1 MAYHPFISVFNR
13 RVDCMEKQSK
23 DAIQKCMIIGGRE
36 GYKRALDILGNTYG
50 NKHVITEKIKSELCS
65 TKNVRTPSDIRSL
78 ADEAANAVLILD
90 AAALYPEIDTQRTI
104 SNVVQR
110 LAVHFRTRWCEKAI
124 AYKRKHDKYPDFK
137 EFVSF
142 LDIISQ

>member
-1 MAYHPFISVFNR
+1 M
-13 RVDCMEKQSK
+13 
-23 DAIQKCMIIGGRE
+23 
-36 GYKRALDILGNTYG
+36 
-50 NKHVITEKIKSELCS
+50 ITEKIKSELCS

-90 AAALYPEIDTQRTI
+90 ASALYPEIDTQRTI

-110 LAVHFRTRWCEKAI
+110 LAVHFGTRWCEKAI
-124 AYKRKHDKYPDFK
+124 AYKRNHDKYPDFK

-142 LDIISQ
+142 QDIIASEVNDPIYGFGCLSSDLKPRSTCRATAASPHVPKPRCPLCSKNHWLHK